1 MADVVTEADPPADTY
16 GQLSQPLRLPKMA
29 EVVAEYIRRDIV
41 TGVLKE
47 GSSLPPAA
55 VLIERFGVS
64 KPTIREAL
72 RILESETL
80 IEVRRG
86 AGGARVRLPNEAAAG
101 RSVGILLQL
110 DQTTLAD
117 VSQARITFE
126 PPWRRL
132 WRGHGTTRIWRSC
145 TRGSRGVG
153 SVLADPVAFAESQS
167 DFHQLVVT
175 LAGNRTLALMAR
187 LLNEVIRR
195 HETAVNKDKEHDP
208 LRVAALEEHIEFVKL
223 IEGRRDAEAEAFW
236 KEHLRTNAQNLLS
249 GAGPHTVLD
258 LYNDIQAASGAA
270 ASPLRSGQVPP
281 SVEARPIEGR
291 VRVEYSPGRRIEF
304 SMNVRIR
311 WIHHGKDGS

>member
-1 MADVVTEADPPADTY
+1 VADVVNEVATPGSSY
-16 GQLSQPLRLPKMA
+16 GQLAQPFRLPKMA

-117 VSQARITFE
+117 VSQARVTFE
-126 PPWRRL
+126 PPL
-132 WRGHGTTRIWRSC
+132 AGALARSWDEEDMAKLQAGIE
-145 TRGSRGVG
+145 RSR
-153 SVLADPVAFAESQS
+153 SALSDPVAFAESQS

-223 IEGRRDAEAEAFW
+223 LEGRRDVEAEAFW
-236 KEHLRTNAQNLLS
+236 REHLRTNAQNLLS
-249 GAGPHTVLD
+249 GTGPHTVLD
-258 LYNDIQAASGAA
+258 LYNDIQAHQE
-270 ASPLRSGQVPP
+270 LRL
-281 SVEARPIEGR
+281 RL
-291 VRVEYSPGRRIEF
+291 
-304 SMNVRIR
+304 
-311 WIHHGKDGS
+311 

>member
-1 MADVVTEADPPADTY
+1 VTDVVNEVETPGSTY
-16 GQLSQPLRLPKMA
+16 GQLAQPFRLPKMA

-126 PPWRRL
+126 PPL
-132 WRGHGTTRIWRSC
+132 AGALARSWDDEDMAKLQAGIE
-145 TRGSRGVG
+145 RSRGVL
-153 SVLADPVAFAESQS
+153 SDPYAFAESQS

-208 LRVAALEEHIEFVKL
+208 LRVAALEEHIDFVKL
-223 IEGRRDAEAEAFW
+223 LEGRRAVEAEAFW
-236 KEHLRTNAQNLLS
+236 KEHLQTNAQNLLS

-258 LYNDIQAASGAA
+258 LYNDIQAHQE
-270 ASPLRSGQVPP
+270 LRL
-281 SVEARPIEGR
+281 RL
-291 VRVEYSPGRRIEF
+291 
-304 SMNVRIR
+304 
-311 WIHHGKDGS
+311 